1 MENAHTKT
9 VEEVLG
15 HFGVNESTGL
25 SLEQVKKLK
34 ERWGSNGKTLLELVI
49 EQFEDL
55 LVRILLLAA
64 CISFV
69 LAWFEEGEETITAFV
84 EPFVIL
90 LILVANAIVGV
101 WQERNAENA
110 IEALK
115 EYEPEMGKVYRQ
127 DRKSV
132 QRIKAKDIVPGDIVE
147 IAGIA
152 CLTPI
157 VACGV
162 KKILP
167 FAFFLF
173 LNLLVGDK
181 VPADIRLTSIK
192 STTLRVDQS
201 ILTGESVSVIK
212 HTDPVPDPRAVN
224 QDKKNM
230 LFSGTNIA
238 AGKAMGVV
246 VATGVNTEIGKIRDE
261 MVATEQERTPLQQK
275 LDEFGE
281 QLSKVISLICIA
293 VWIINIGHFN
303 DPVHGGSWI
312 RGAIYYFKIA
322 VALAVAAIP
331 EGLPAVITTCLALGT
346 RRMAKKNA
354 IVRSLPSVETLG
366 CTSVIC
372 SDKTGTLTTNQM
384 SVCRMFILDKV
395 EGDTCSLNE
404 FTITG
409 STYAPIGEVWVSAVN
424 MPVIPSVVG
433 SGRRNRN
440 SILEH
445 IVKCHQ
451 YDGLVELATI
461 CALCNDSALDYN
473 EAKGVYEKVGEATET
488 ALTCLVE
495 KMNVFDTELKGLSKI
510 ERANACN
517 SVIKQLMKKEFTL
530 EFSRDRKSMSVYC
543 TPNKP
548 SRTSMS
554 KMFVKASTVQT
565 EAFSPGVIDRCT
577 HIRVGSTKVPMT
589 PGVKQKIMSVIREW
603 GSGSDTL
610 RCLALATHDNPLRRE
625 EMHLEDSANF
635 IKYETN
641 LTFVGC
647 VGMLDPPRIEVAS
660 SVKLCRQAGIRV
672 IMITGDNKGTAVA
685 ICRRIGIFGQDE
697 DVTSKAFTGREF
709 DELSPSAQRDACLNA
724 RCFARV
730 EPSHKSKIVEFLQ
743 SFDEITAMT
752 GDGVNDAPAL
762 KKSEIGIAMGSGT
775 AVAKTASEMVL
786 ADDNFSTIVAA
797 VEEGRAIYNNMKQF
811 IRYLISSNV
820 GEVVC
825 IFLTAALGFPEALIP
840 VQLLWVNLVTDG
852 LPATA
857 LGFNPPDLDIMN
869 KPPRNPKEPLISG
882 WLFFRYLA
890 IGCYVG
896 AATVGAAAW
905 WFIAADGGPRVS
917 FYQLSHF
924 LQCKEDNP
932 DFDGV
937 DCAIFESPYPMTM
950 ALSVLVTIE
959 MCNALN
965 SLSEN
970 QSLLRMPPWENI
982 WLVGSIC
989 LSMSLHFL
997 ILYVE
1002 PLPLIFQITPLNL
1015 TQWLMV
1021 LKISLPVILM
1031 DETLKFVARNYLE
1044 PGKECVQPA
1053 TKSSCSLSACT
1064 DGISWPF
1071 VLLIMPLVV
1080 WVYSTDT
1087 NFSDMFWS

>member
-1 MENAHTKT
+1 
-9 VEEVLG
+9 G
-15 HFGVNESTGL
+15 HNGKC
-25 SLEQVKKLK
+25 SLEEKSL
-34 ERWGSNGKTLLELVI
+34 WELVL

-69 LAWFEEGEETITAFV
+69 LAWFEEGEETVTAFV

-90 LILVANAIVGV
+90 LILIANAIVGV

-115 EYEPEMGKVYRQ
+115 EYEPEMGKVYRA

-132 QRIKAKDIVPGDIVE
+132 QRIKARDIVPGDIVE
-147 IAGIA
+147 
-152 CLTPI
+152 
-157 VACGV
+157 VA
-162 KKILP
+162 
-167 FAFFLF
+167 
-173 LNLLVGDK
+173 VGDK
-181 VPADIRLTSIK
+181 VPADIRILTIK

-212 HTDPVPDPRAVN
+212 HTEPVPDPRAVN

-238 AGKAMGVV
+238 AGKAIGI
-246 VATGVNTEIGKIRDE
+246 VATTGVGTEIGKIRDQ
-261 MVATEQERTPLQQK
+261 MAATEQDKTPLQQK

-281 QLSKVISLICIA
+281 QLSKVISLICVA
-293 VWIINIGHFN
+293 VWLINIGHFN

-384 SVCRMFILDKV
+384 SVCKV
-395 EGDTCSLNE
+395 RAGWIDGDLCLLNE
-404 FTITG
+404 FSVTG
-409 STYAPIGEVWVSAVN
+409 STYAPEGEVSPLK
-424 MPVIPSVVG
+424 PVR
-433 SGRRNRN
+433 SG
-440 SILEH
+440 
-445 IVKCHQ
+445 Q

-461 CALCNDSALDYN
+461 CALCNDSSLDFN
-473 EAKGVYEKVGEATET
+473 ETKGIYEKVGEATET
-488 ALTCLVE
+488 ALTTLVE
-495 KMNVFDTELKGLSKI
+495 KMNVFNTEVRNLSKV

-517 SVIKQLMKKEFTL
+517 SVIRQLMKKEFTL

-543 TPNKP
+543 SPAK
-548 SRTSMS
+548 SRAAVGN
-554 KMFVKASTVQT
+554 KMFVKGAP
-565 EAFSPGVIDRCT
+565 EGVIDRCNYV
-577 HIRVGSTKVPMT
+577 RVGTTRVPMT
-589 PGVKQKIMSVIREW
+589 GPVKEKILSVIKEW
-603 GSGSDTL
+603 GTGRDTL
-610 RCLALATHDNPLRRE
+610 RCLALATRDTPPKRE
-625 EMHLEDSANF
+625 EMVLDDSTKF
-635 IKYETN
+635 MEYETD
-641 LTFVGC
+641 LTFVGV
-647 VGMLDPPRIEVAS
+647 VGMLDPPRKEVMGS
-660 SVKLCRQAGIRV
+660 IQLCRDAGIRV
-672 IMITGDNKGTAVA
+672 IMITGDNKGTAIA
-685 ICRRIGIFGQDE
+685 ICRRIGIFGR
-697 DVTSKAFTGREF
+697 TRMWLTGLHWPGCLLRSPTF
-709 DELSPSAQRDACLNA
+709 FLS
-724 RCFARV
+724 
-730 EPSHKSKIVEFLQ
+730 LQ
-743 SFDEITAMT
+743 T

-762 KKSEIGIAMGSGT
+762 KKAEIGIAMGSGT

-825 IFLTAALGFPEALIP
+825 IFLTAALGLPEALIP

-857 LGFNPPDLDIMN
+857 LGFNPPDLDIMDR
-869 KPPRNPKEPLISG
+869 PPRTPKEPLISG
-882 WLFFRYLA
+882 WLFFRYMA
-890 IGCYVG
+890 IGGYVG

-905 WFIAADGGPRVS
+905 WFLYAEDGPHVTYS
-917 FYQLSHF
+917 QLTHF
-924 LQCKEDNP
+924 MKCSEHNT
-932 DFDGV
+932 DFEGV
-937 DCAIFESPYPMTM
+937 DCEVFEAPQPMTM

-970 QSLLRMPPWENI
+970 QSLVRMPPWVNI
-982 WLVGSIC
+982 WLVGSIG

-997 ILYVE
+997 ILYVD
-1002 PLPLIFQITPLNL
+1002 PLPMIFKLQALDL
-1015 TQWLMV
+1015 YHWLMV
-1021 LKISLPVILM
+1021 LKISLPVIGL
-1031 DETLKFVARNYLE
+1031 DEILKFVARNYLE
-1044 PGKECVQPA
+1044 GKSLILPFPLPDPEDERRKQPGLLP
-1053 TKSSCSLSACT
+1053 SLPT
-1064 DGISWPF
+1064 P
-1071 VLLIMPLVV
+1071 
-1080 WVYSTDT
+1080 
-1087 NFSDMFWS
+1087 

>member
-1 MENAHTKT
+1 MDNAHTKS
-9 VEEVLG
+9 VEEVYSD
-15 HFGVNESTGL
+15 FSVNESTGL
-25 SLEQVKKLK
+25 GLDQVKRQK
-34 ERWGSNGKTLLELVI
+34 EKWGSNELPAEEGKSLWELVV

-64 CISFV
+64 CISF
-69 LAWFEEGEETITAFV
+69 
-84 EPFVIL
+84 
-90 LILVANAIVGV
+90 
-101 WQERNAENA
+101 ERNAEDA

-127 DRKSV
+127 DRKTV
-132 QRIKAKDIVPGDIVE
+132 QRIKAKEIVPGDIVE
-147 IAGIA
+147 
-152 CLTPI
+152 
-157 VACGV
+157 VA
-162 KKILP
+162 
-167 FAFFLF
+167 
-173 LNLLVGDK
+173 VGDK

-230 LFSGTNIA
+230 LFSGTNISS
-238 AGKAMGVV
+238 GKAIGVV

-261 MVATEQERTPLQQK
+261 MAATEQEKTPLQQK

-293 VWIINIGHFN
+293 VWMINIGHFN

-312 RGAIYYFKIA
+312 RGAVYYFKIA

-384 SVCRMFILDKV
+384 SVCRMFIIDQAD
-395 EGDTCSLNE
+395 GNSCSLNE

-409 STYAPIGEVWVSAVN
+409 STYAPEGEVYQDGRLVKSSA
-424 MPVIPSVVG
+424 
-433 SGRRNRN
+433 
-440 SILEH
+440 
-445 IVKCHQ
+445 
-451 YDGLVELATI
+451 YDGLVEIATI
-461 CALCNDSALDYN
+461 CALCNDSSLDFN

-495 KMNVFDTELKGLSKI
+495 KMNAFDTDVKGLTKI
-510 ERANACN
+510 DRANACN
-517 SVIKQLMKKEFTL
+517 SVIMQLMKKEFTL

-543 TPNKP
+543 TPNKAR
-548 SRTSMS
+548 SSLG
-554 KMFVKASTVQT
+554 KMFVKGAP
-565 EAFSPGVIDRCT
+565 EGVIDRCT
-577 HIRVGSTKVPMT
+577 HVRVGTCKVAMT
-589 PGVKQKIMSVIREW
+589 PGIKERIMSTIR
-603 GSGSDTL
+603 GYGTGRDTL
-610 RCLALATHDNPLRRE
+610 RCLALATRDTPPRK
-625 EMHLEDSANF
+625 EDMVLVDCARF
-635 IKYETN
+635 VDYESD

-647 VGMLDPPRIEVAS
+647 VGMLDPPRTEVAAS
-660 SVKLCRQAGIRV
+660 IKLCRLAGIRV

-685 ICRRIGIFGQDE
+685 ICRRIGILGEE
-697 DVTSKAFTGREF
+697 DDVDKMAFTGREF
-709 DELSPSAQRDACLNA
+709 DDLTLQAQRDAVINA

-743 SFDEITAMT
+743 AMDEITAMT

-762 KKSEIGIAMGSGT
+762 KKAEIGIAMGSGT
-775 AVAKTASEMVL
+775 AVAKSASEMVL
-786 ADDNFSTIVAA
+786 ADDNFSSIVAA

-869 KPPRNPKEPLISG
+869 KPPRSAKEPLISG

-896 AATVGAAAW
+896 AATVGAATW
-905 WFIAADGGPRVS
+905 WFVAAEDGPMIS
-917 FYQLSHF
+917 LYQLSHF
-924 LQCKEDNP
+924 LQCSPDNP
-932 DFDGV
+932 DFSDLECHV
-937 DCAIFESPYPMTM
+937 FESPYPMTM

-982 WLVGSIC
+982 WLLGAIC

-1002 PLPLIFQITPLNL
+1002 PLPVIFQITPLDL
-1015 TQWLMV
+1015 TQWLVV
-1021 LKISLPVILM
+1021 LKISLPVILL
-1031 DETLKFVARNYLE
+1031 DELLKFVARNYLE
-1044 PGKECVQPA
+1044 PGNQPES
-1053 TKSSCSLSACT
+1053 KSASKGWSLSACT
-1064 DGISWPF
+1064 EGISWPF
-1071 VLLIMPLVV
+1071 VGITLPLVL
-1080 WVYSTDT
+1080 WLYSIDT
-1087 NFSDMFWS
+1087 NVSALFWS

>member
-34 ERWGSNGKTLLELVI
+34 ERWGSNELPAEEGKTLLELVI

-147 IAGIA
+147 IA
-152 CLTPI
+152 
-157 VACGV
+157 
-162 KKILP
+162 
-167 FAFFLF
+167 
-173 LNLLVGDK
+173 VGDK

-384 SVCRMFILDKV
+384 SVCRMFILDKI

-409 STYAPIGEVWVSAVN
+409 STYAPIGEVHKDDK
-424 MPVIPSVVG
+424 PV
-433 SGRRNRN
+433 
-440 SILEH
+440 E
-445 IVKCHQ
+445 CHL

-473 EAKGVYEKVGEATET
+473 EGAPE
-488 ALTCLVE
+488 
-495 KMNVFDTELKGLSKI
+495 
-510 ERANACN
+510 
-517 SVIKQLMKKEFTL
+517 
-530 EFSRDRKSMSVYC
+530 
-543 TPNKP
+543 
-548 SRTSMS
+548 
-554 KMFVKASTVQT
+554 
-565 EAFSPGVIDRCT
+565 GVIDRCT
-577 HIRVGSTKVPMT
+577 HVRVGSTKIPMT
-589 PGVKQKIMSVIREW
+589 PGVRQKVMSVIREW

-610 RCLALATHDNPLRRE
+610 RCLGLATHDNPLRRE
-625 EMHLEDSANF
+625 EMNLEDSANF

-647 VGMLDPPRIEVAS
+647 VGMLDPPRTEVAS

-697 DVTSKAFTGREF
+697 DVAAKAFTGREF

-917 FYQLSHF
+917 YYQLSHF

-932 DFDGV
+932 DFEGV
-937 DCAIFESPYPMTM
+937 DCTVFESPYPMTM

-1053 TKSSCSLSACT
+1053 TKSCSFSACT

-1071 VLLIMPLVV
+1071 VLLIMPLVI

>member
-1 MENAHTKT
+1 TA
-9 VEEVLG
+9 LY
-15 HFGVNESTGL
+15 GL
-25 SLEQVKKLK
+25 HRKSL
-34 ERWGSNGKTLLELVI
+34 WELVV

-64 CISFV
+64 CVSFV
-69 LAWFEEGEETITAFV
+69 LALFEEGEETTTAFV
-84 EPFVIL
+84 EPIVIL
-90 LILVANAIVGV
+90 LILVANAVIGV

-115 EYEPEMGKVYRQ
+115 EYEPEMGKVYRMN
-127 DRKSV
+127 RTAV
-132 QRIKAKDIVPGDIVE
+132 QRIKARDIVPGDIVE
-147 IAGIA
+147 
-152 CLTPI
+152 
-157 VACGV
+157 VS
-162 KKILP
+162 
-167 FAFFLF
+167 
-173 LNLLVGDK
+173 VGDK
-181 VPADIRLTSIK
+181 VPADIRITSIK

-238 AGKAMGVV
+238 AGRAIGVV
-246 VATGVNTEIGKIRDE
+246 ISTGISTEIGKIRNQ
-261 MVATEQERTPLQQK
+261 MASTEQEKTPLQQK
-275 LDEFGE
+275 LDEFGQ
-281 QLSKVISLICIA
+281 QLSKVITLICIA
-293 VWIINIGHFN
+293 VWVINIGHFA

-384 SVCRMFILDKV
+384 SVCRMLVLNKAD
-395 EGDTCSLNE
+395 DTSCSLHE

-409 STYAPIGEVWVSAVN
+409 STYAPEGQVLKADK
-424 MPVIPSVVG
+424 PVQCG
-433 SGRRNRN
+433 D
-440 SILEH
+440 
-445 IVKCHQ
+445 

-461 CALCNDSALDYN
+461 CSLCNDSSLDYN

-488 ALTCLVE
+488 ALTTLVE
-495 KMNVFDTELKGLSKI
+495 KMNVFKTDLSRLSKVD
-510 ERANACN
+510 RASACN
-517 SVIKQLMKKEFTL
+517 LVRRKRLMQKKFTL

-543 TPNKP
+543 TPSGSN
-548 SRTSMS
+548 SQS
-554 KMFVKASTVQT
+554 KMFIKGAP
-565 EAFSPGVIDRCT
+565 EGVIDRCQFV
-577 HIRVGSTKVPMT
+577 RVGKDRVPLTMAVKEELMST
-589 PGVKQKIMSVIREW
+589 IRDW
-603 GSGSDTL
+603 GAGRDTL
-610 RCLALATHDNPLRRE
+610 RCLALATRDSPPPE
-625 EMHLEDSANF
+625 DKMDLENAAKFSE
-635 IKYETN
+635 YESN

-647 VGMLDPPRIEVAS
+647 VGMLDPPRKEVIGS
-660 SVKLCRQAGIRV
+660 IKLCSKAGIRV

-685 ICRRIGIFGQDE
+685 ICRRIGIFSEDE
-697 DVTSKAFTGREF
+697 DVEGRAYTGREF
-709 DELSPSAQRDACLNA
+709 DDLTPEAQREAVKRA

-730 EPSHKSKIVEFLQ
+730 EPAHKSKIVAYLQ

-762 KKSEIGIAMGSGT
+762 KKAEIGIAMGSGT
-775 AVAKTASEMVL
+775 AVAKSASEMVL
-786 ADDNFSTIVAA
+786 SDDNFSTIVAA

-825 IFLTAALGFPEALIP
+825 IFLTAILGLPEALIP

-857 LGFNPPDLDIMN
+857 LGFNPPDLDIMD
-869 KPPRNPKEPLISG
+869 KPPRNPKESLISG

-890 IGCYVG
+890 VGGYVG
-896 AATVGAAAW
+896 LGTVSAATW
-905 WFIAADGGPRVS
+905 WYLFDEDGPQVS
-917 FYQLSHF
+917 FYQLRHF
-924 LQCKEDNP
+924 MQCTEENP
-932 DFDGV
+932 MFQGI
-937 DCAIFESPYPMTM
+937 DCEVFESRYPTTM

-959 MCNALN
+959 MFNALN

-970 QSLLRMPPWENI
+970 QSLLRMPPWVNI
-982 WLVGSIC
+982 WLLGAII
-989 LSMSLHFL
+989 LSLSLHFL

-1002 PLPLIFQITPLNL
+1002 PLPLIFQVTPLHYS
-1015 TQWLMV
+1015 QWIVV
-1021 LKISLPVILM
+1021 LKISFPVILL
-1031 DETLKFVARNYLE
+1031 DEALKCISRHHLE
-1044 PGKECVQPA
+1044 GTTCLREHV
-1053 TKSSCSLSACT
+1053 SLFMS
-1064 DGISWPF
+1064 G
-1071 VLLIMPLVV
+1071 
-1080 WVYSTDT
+1080 
-1087 NFSDMFWS
+1087 

>member
-1 MENAHTKT
+1 MENAHTKSAS
-9 VEEVLG
+9 EVLTN
-15 HFGVNESTGL
+15 FGVNENTGL
-25 SLEQVKKLK
+25 TLEQVKINF
-34 ERWGSNGKTLLELVI
+34 ERYGPNELPAEEGKSLWELVV

-64 CISFV
+64 CVSFV
-69 LAWFEEGEETITAFV
+69 LALFEEGEETTTAFV
-84 EPFVIL
+84 EPIVIL
-90 LILVANAIVGV
+90 LILVANAVIGV

-115 EYEPEMGKVYRQ
+115 EYEPEMGKVYRMN
-127 DRKSV
+127 RTAV
-132 QRIKAKDIVPGDIVE
+132 QRIKARDIVPGDIVE
-147 IAGIA
+147 
-152 CLTPI
+152 
-157 VACGV
+157 VS
-162 KKILP
+162 
-167 FAFFLF
+167 
-173 LNLLVGDK
+173 VGDK
-181 VPADIRLTSIK
+181 VPADIRITSIK

-238 AGKAMGVV
+238 AGRAIGVV
-246 VATGVNTEIGKIRDE
+246 ISTGISTEIGKIRNQ
-261 MVATEQERTPLQQK
+261 MASTEQEKTPLQQK
-275 LDEFGE
+275 LDEFGQ
-281 QLSKVISLICIA
+281 QLSKVITLICIA
-293 VWIINIGHFN
+293 VWVINIGHFA

-384 SVCRMFILDKV
+384 SVCRMLVLNKAD
-395 EGDTCSLNE
+395 DTSCSLHE

-409 STYAPIGEVWVSAVN
+409 STYAPEGQVLKADK
-424 MPVIPSVVG
+424 PVQCG
-433 SGRRNRN
+433 D
-440 SILEH
+440 
-445 IVKCHQ
+445 

-461 CALCNDSALDYN
+461 CSLCNDSSLDYN

-488 ALTCLVE
+488 ALTTLVE
-495 KMNVFDTELKGLSKI
+495 KMNVFKTDLSRLSKVD
-510 ERANACN
+510 RASACN
-517 SVIKQLMKKEFTL
+517 LIFRRLMQKKFTL

-543 TPNKP
+543 TPSGSN
-548 SRTSMS
+548 SQS
-554 KMFVKASTVQT
+554 KMFIKGAP
-565 EAFSPGVIDRCT
+565 EGVIDRCQFV
-577 HIRVGSTKVPMT
+577 RVGKDRVPLTMAVKEELMST
-589 PGVKQKIMSVIREW
+589 IRDW
-603 GSGSDTL
+603 GAGRDTL
-610 RCLALATHDNPLRRE
+610 RCLALATRDSPPPE
-625 EMHLEDSANF
+625 DKMDLENSAKF
-635 IKYETN
+635 SEYESN

-647 VGMLDPPRIEVAS
+647 VGMLDPPRKEVIGS
-660 SVKLCRQAGIRV
+660 IKLCSKAGIRV

-685 ICRRIGIFGQDE
+685 ICRRIGIFSEDE
-697 DVTSKAFTGREF
+697 DVEGRAYTGREF
-709 DELSPSAQRDACLNA
+709 DDLTPEAQREAVKRA

-730 EPSHKSKIVEFLQ
+730 EPAHKSKIVAYLQ

-762 KKSEIGIAMGSGT
+762 KKAEIGIAMGSGT
-775 AVAKTASEMVL
+775 AVAKSASEMVL
-786 ADDNFSTIVAA
+786 SDDNFSTIVAA

-825 IFLTAALGFPEALIP
+825 IFLTAILGLPEALIP

-857 LGFNPPDLDIMN
+857 LGFNPPDLDIMD
-869 KPPRNPKEPLISG
+869 KPPRNPKESLISG

-890 IGCYVG
+890 VGGYVG
-896 AATVGAAAW
+896 LGTVSAATW
-905 WFIAADGGPRVS
+905 WYLFDEDGPQVS
-917 FYQLSHF
+917 FYQLRHF
-924 LQCKEDNP
+924 MQCTEENP
-932 DFDGV
+932 MFQGI
-937 DCAIFESPYPMTM
+937 DCEVFESRYPTTM

-959 MCNALN
+959 MFNALN

-970 QSLLRMPPWENI
+970 QSLLRMPPWVNI
-982 WLVGSIC
+982 WLLGAII
-989 LSMSLHFL
+989 LSLSLHFL

-1002 PLPLIFQITPLNL
+1002 PLPLIFQVTPLHYS
-1015 TQWLMV
+1015 QWIVV
-1021 LKISLPVILM
+1021 LKISFPVILL
-1031 DETLKFVARNYLE
+1031 DEALKCISRHHLE
-1044 PGKECVQPA
+1044 V
-1053 TKSSCSLSACT
+1053 
-1064 DGISWPF
+1064 
-1071 VLLIMPLVV
+1071 
-1080 WVYSTDT
+1080 
-1087 NFSDMFWS
+1087 

>member
-1 MENAHTKT
+1 MENAHAKSG
-9 VEEVLG
+9 EECLAY
-15 HFGVNESTGL
+15 FGVSEHTGL
-25 SLEQVKKLK
+25 SPEQVKRNMEKYGPNELPA
-34 ERWGSNGKTLLELVI
+34 EEGKTIWELVV

-69 LAWFEEGEETITAFV
+69 LAWFEEGEETVTAFV

-90 LILVANAIVGV
+90 LILIANAIVGV

-115 EYEPEMGKVYRQ
+115 EYEPEMGKVYRS
-127 DRKSV
+127 DRKAV
-132 QRIKAKDIVPGDIVE
+132 QRIKAKDLVPGDIAE
-147 IAGIA
+147 
-152 CLTPI
+152 
-157 VACGV
+157 VA
-162 KKILP
+162 
-167 FAFFLF
+167 
-173 LNLLVGDK
+173 VGDK
-181 VPADIRLTSIK
+181 VPADIRLISIK

-212 HTDPVPDPRAVN
+212 HTDPIPDPRAVN

-230 LFSGTNIA
+230 LFSGTNIGS
-238 AGKAMGVV
+238 GKAVGIVI
-246 VATGVNTEIGKIRDE
+246 ATGVSTEIGKIRDE
-261 MVATEQERTPLQQK
+261 MAATEQEKTPLQQK

-281 QLSKVISLICIA
+281 QLSKVISLICVA
-293 VWIINIGHFN
+293 VWLINIGHFN
-303 DPVHGGSWI
+303 DPIHGGSWI

-384 SVCRMFILDKV
+384 SVCKMFVVDKI
-395 EGDTCSLNE
+395 EGDFCSLNE
-404 FTITG
+404 FNITG
-409 STYAPIGEVWVSAVN
+409 STYAPEGEVFKNDKLVRT
-424 MPVIPSVVG
+424 G
-433 SGRRNRN
+433 
-440 SILEH
+440 
-445 IVKCHQ
+445 Q

-461 CALCNDSALDYN
+461 CALCNDSSLDFN
-473 EAKGVYEKVGEATET
+473 ESKGVYEKVGEATET

-495 KMNVFDTELKGLSKI
+495 KMNVFNTDVRNLSKVD
-510 ERANACN
+510 RANACN

-543 TPNKP
+543 SPAKA
-548 SRTSMS
+548 SRAAVGN
-554 KMFVKASTVQT
+554 KMFIKGAP
-565 EAFSPGVIDRCT
+565 EGVIDRCNYV
-577 HIRVGSTKVPMT
+577 RVGTTRVPLT
-589 PGVKQKIMSVIREW
+589 GIVKDHILGVIKEW
-603 GSGSDTL
+603 GTGRDTL
-610 RCLALATHDNPLRRE
+610 RCLALATRDTPPKRE
-625 EMHLEDSANF
+625 DMNLEDSTKF
-635 IKYETN
+635 VDYEID

-647 VGMLDPPRIEVAS
+647 VGMLDPPRKEVSGSIE
-660 SVKLCRQAGIRV
+660 LCREAGIRV
-672 IMITGDNKGTAVA
+672 IMITGDNKGTAIA
-685 ICRRIGIFGQDE
+685 ICRRIGIFGE
-697 DVTSKAFTGREF
+697 NEEVTGRAYTGREF
-709 DELSPSAQRDACLNA
+709 DDLPAAEQREACKRA
-724 RCFARV
+724 CCFARV
-730 EPSHKSKIVEFLQ
+730 EPTHKSKIVEFLQ

-762 KKSEIGIAMGSGT
+762 KKAEIGIAMGSGT

-825 IFLTAALGFPEALIP
+825 IFLTAALGLPEALIP

-869 KPPRNPKEPLISG
+869 RPPRSPKEPLISG
-882 WLFFRYLA
+882 WLFFRYMA
-890 IGCYVG
+890 IGMYVG

-905 WFIAADGGPRVS
+905 WFIYAEDGPGVT
-917 FYQLSHF
+917 YHQLSHF
-924 LQCKEDNP
+924 MQCTEDHP
-932 DFDGV
+932 SFDGL
-937 DCAIFESPYPMTM
+937 DCEIFESSVPMTM

-970 QSLLRMPPWENI
+970 QSLVRMPPWVNI
-982 WLVGSIC
+982 WLLGSIC
-989 LSMSLHFL
+989 LSMSLHFV
-997 ILYVE
+997 ILYVD
-1002 PLPLIFQITPLNL
+1002 PLPMIFKL
-1015 TQWLMV
+1015 THLDLHHWLVV
-1021 LKISLPVILM
+1021 LKISLPVIFL
-1031 DETLKFVARNYLE
+1031 DECLKFVARNYLE
-1044 PGKECVQPA
+1044 P
-1053 TKSSCSLSACT
+1053 
-1064 DGISWPF
+1064 
-1071 VLLIMPLVV
+1071 
-1080 WVYSTDT
+1080 
-1087 NFSDMFWS
+1087 

>member
-1 MENAHTKT
+1 MENAHTKSAS
-9 VEEVLG
+9 EVLTN
-15 HFGVNESTGL
+15 FGVNENTGL
-25 SLEQVKKLK
+25 TLEQVKINF
-34 ERWGSNGKTLLELVI
+34 ERYGPNELPAEEGKSLWELVV

-64 CISFV
+64 CVSFV
-69 LAWFEEGEETITAFV
+69 LALFEEGEETTTAFV
-84 EPFVIL
+84 EPIVIL
-90 LILVANAIVGV
+90 LILVANAVIGV

-115 EYEPEMGKVYRQ
+115 EYEPEMGKVYRMN
-127 DRKSV
+127 RTAV
-132 QRIKAKDIVPGDIVE
+132 QRIKARDIVPGDIVE
-147 IAGIA
+147 
-152 CLTPI
+152 
-157 VACGV
+157 VS
-162 KKILP
+162 
-167 FAFFLF
+167 
-173 LNLLVGDK
+173 VGDK
-181 VPADIRLTSIK
+181 VPADIRITSIK

-238 AGKAMGVV
+238 AGRAIGVV
-246 VATGVNTEIGKIRDE
+246 ISTGISTEIGKIRNQ
-261 MVATEQERTPLQQK
+261 MASTEQEKTPLQQK
-275 LDEFGE
+275 LDEFGQ
-281 QLSKVISLICIA
+281 QLSKVITLICIA
-293 VWIINIGHFN
+293 VWVINIGHFA

-384 SVCRMFILDKV
+384 SVCRMLVLNKAD
-395 EGDTCSLNE
+395 DTSCSLHE

-409 STYAPIGEVWVSAVN
+409 STYAPEGQVLKADK
-424 MPVIPSVVG
+424 PVQCG
-433 SGRRNRN
+433 D
-440 SILEH
+440 
-445 IVKCHQ
+445 

-461 CALCNDSALDYN
+461 CSLCNDSSLDYN

-488 ALTCLVE
+488 ALTTLVE
-495 KMNVFDTELKGLSKI
+495 KMNVFKTDLSRLSKVD
-510 ERANACN
+510 RASACN
-517 SVIKQLMKKEFTL
+517 LVRRKRLMQKKFTL

-543 TPNKP
+543 TPSGSN
-548 SRTSMS
+548 SQS
-554 KMFVKASTVQT
+554 KMFIKGAP
-565 EAFSPGVIDRCT
+565 EGVIDRCQFV
-577 HIRVGSTKVPMT
+577 RVGKDRVPLTMAVKEELMST
-589 PGVKQKIMSVIREW
+589 IRDW
-603 GSGSDTL
+603 GAGRDTL
-610 RCLALATHDNPLRRE
+610 RCLALATRDSPPPE
-625 EMHLEDSANF
+625 DKMDLENSAKF
-635 IKYETN
+635 SEYESN

-647 VGMLDPPRIEVAS
+647 VGMLDPPRKEVIGS
-660 SVKLCRQAGIRV
+660 IKLCSKAGIRV

-685 ICRRIGIFGQDE
+685 ICRRIGIFNEDE
-697 DVTSKAFTGREF
+697 DVEGRAYTGREF
-709 DELSPSAQRDACLNA
+709 DDLTPDVQREAVKRA

-730 EPSHKSKIVEFLQ
+730 EPAHKSKIVAYLQ

-762 KKSEIGIAMGSGT
+762 KKAEIGIAMGSGT
-775 AVAKTASEMVL
+775 AVAKSASEMVL
-786 ADDNFSTIVAA
+786 SDDNFSTIVAA

-825 IFLTAALGFPEALIP
+825 IFLTAILGLPEALIP

-857 LGFNPPDLDIMN
+857 LGFNPPDLDIMD
-869 KPPRNPKEPLISG
+869 KPPRNPKESLISG

-890 IGCYVG
+890 VGGYVG
-896 AATVGAAAW
+896 LGTVSAATW
-905 WFIAADGGPRVS
+905 WYLFDEDGPQVS
-917 FYQLSHF
+917 FYQLRHF
-924 LQCKEDNP
+924 MQCTEENP
-932 DFDGV
+932 MFQGI
-937 DCAIFESPYPMTM
+937 DCEVFESRYPTTM

-959 MCNALN
+959 MFNALN

-970 QSLLRMPPWENI
+970 QSLLRMPPWVNI
-982 WLVGSIC
+982 WLLGAII
-989 LSMSLHFL
+989 LSLSLHFL

-1002 PLPLIFQITPLNL
+1002 PLPLIFQVTPLHYS
-1015 TQWLMV
+1015 QWIVV
-1021 LKISLPVILM
+1021 LKISFPVILL
-1031 DETLKFVARNYLE
+1031 DEALKCISRHHLE
-1044 PGKECVQPA
+1044 GTACLREHV
-1053 TKSSCSLSACT
+1053 SLFIT
-1064 DGISWPF
+1064 
-1071 VLLIMPLVV
+1071 
-1080 WVYSTDT
+1080 
-1087 NFSDMFWS
+1087 

>member
-1 MENAHTKT
+1 MENSHTKS
-9 VEEVLG
+9 VEEVYSY
-15 HFGVNESTGL
+15 FCVNESTGL
-25 SLEQVKKLK
+25 SLEEVKRQREK
-34 ERWGSNGKTLLELVI
+34 WGLNELPAEDGKSLWELVL

-90 LILVANAIVGV
+90 LILIANAIVGV
-101 WQERNAENA
+101 WQERNAEDA

-127 DRKSV
+127 DRKTV
-132 QRIKAKDIVPGDIVE
+132 QRIKARDIVP
-147 IAGIA
+147 
-152 CLTPI
+152 
-157 VACGV
+157 
-162 KKILP
+162 
-167 FAFFLF
+167 
-173 LNLLVGDK
+173 
-181 VPADIRLTSIK
+181 
-192 STTLRVDQS
+192 
-201 ILTGESVSVIK
+201 GESVSVIK

-238 AGKAMGVV
+238 AGKAVGVV
-246 VATGVNTEIGKIRDE
+246 VASGINTEIGKIRDE
-261 MVATEQERTPLQQK
+261 MAATEQEKTPLQQK

-312 RGAIYYFKIA
+312 RGAVYYFKIA

-384 SVCRMFILDKV
+384 SVCRMFIVNKA
-395 EGDTCSLNE
+395 EGDSCALSE

-409 STYAPIGEVWVSAVN
+409 STYAPEGEVYQDGK
-424 MPVIPSVVG
+424 PVKS
-433 SGRRNRN
+433 S
-440 SILEH
+440 
-445 IVKCHQ
+445 Q

-461 CALCNDSALDYN
+461 CALCNDSSLDFN

-495 KMNVFDTELKGLSKI
+495 KMNVFDTEVHNLSKVD
-510 ERANACN
+510 RANACN
-517 SVIKQLMKKEFTL
+517 CVIKQLMKKDVTL

-543 TPNKP
+543 TANK
-548 SRTSMS
+548 SRSS
-554 KMFVKASTVQT
+554 VGKMFVKGAP
-565 EAFSPGVIDRCT
+565 EGVIDRCT
-577 HIRVGSTKVPMT
+577 HVRIGNSKVPLT
-589 PGVKQKIMSVIREW
+589 KRTKDKILSVIREY
-603 GSGSDTL
+603 GTGRDTL
-610 RCLALATHDNPLRRE
+610 RCLALATRDTPPK
-625 EMHLEDSANF
+625 MEDMILTDATKFVS
-635 IKYETN
+635 YETD

-647 VGMLDPPRIEVAS
+647 VGMLDPPRQEVAAS
-660 SVKLCRQAGIRV
+660 IKLCRQAGIRV

-685 ICRRIGIFGQDE
+685 ICRRIGILSE
-697 DVTSKAFTGREF
+697 DDDVDKMAFTGREF
-709 DELSPSAQRDACLNA
+709 DELSLGAQREAVTHG

-730 EPSHKSKIVEFLQ
+730 EPSHKSKIIEFLQ
-743 SFDEITAMT
+743 GFDEITAMT

-762 KKSEIGIAMGSGT
+762 KKAEIGIAMGSGT
-775 AVAKTASEMVL
+775 AVAKSASEMVL
-786 ADDNFSTIVAA
+786 ADDNFSSIVAA

-857 LGFNPPDLDIMN
+857 LGFNPPDLDIME
-869 KPPRNPKEPLISG
+869 KPPRNAKEPLISG

-905 WFIAADGGPRVS
+905 WFTVSEDGPQVS
-917 FYQLSHF
+917 LYQLSHF
-924 LQCKEDNP
+924 LQCAPDNP
-932 DFDGV
+932 DFDGL
-937 DCAIFESPYPMTM
+937 DCHVFESPYPMTM

-982 WLVGSIC
+982 WLLGAIC

-1002 PLPLIFQITPLNL
+1002 PLPVIFQITPLDL
-1015 TQWLMV
+1015 TQWMMV
-1021 LKISLPVILM
+1021 LKMSLPVILL
-1031 DETLKFVARNYLE
+1031 DELLKFIARNYLDFGNQLE
-1044 PGKECVQPA
+1044 KPA
-1053 TKSSCSLSACT
+1053 GRGRSLSACAE
-1064 DGISWPF
+1064 GISWPF
-1071 VLLIMPLVV
+1071 VALSLPLVL
-1080 WVYSTDT
+1080 WIYSTDT
-1087 NFSDMFWS
+1087 NVSAMLWP

>member
-1 MENAHTKT
+1 MENAHTKSAS
-9 VEEVLG
+9 EVLAN
-15 HFGVNESTGL
+15 FGVNENTGL
-25 SLEQVKKLK
+25 TLEQVKINS
-34 ERWGSNGKTLLELVI
+34 ERYGPNELPAEEGKSLWDLVV

-64 CISFV
+64 CVSFV
-69 LAWFEEGEETITAFV
+69 LALFEEGEESTTAFV
-84 EPFVIL
+84 EPIVIL
-90 LILVANAIVGV
+90 LILVANAVIGV

-115 EYEPEMGKVYRQ
+115 EYEPEMGKVYRMN
-127 DRKSV
+127 RTAV
-132 QRIKAKDIVPGDIVE
+132 QMIKARDIVPGDIVE
-147 IAGIA
+147 
-152 CLTPI
+152 
-157 VACGV
+157 VS
-162 KKILP
+162 
-167 FAFFLF
+167 
-173 LNLLVGDK
+173 VGDK
-181 VPADIRLTSIK
+181 VPADIRITSIK

-238 AGKAMGVV
+238 AGRAIGVIIS
-246 VATGVNTEIGKIRDE
+246 TGVSTEIGKIRNQ
-261 MVATEQERTPLQQK
+261 MASTEQEKTPLQQK
-275 LDEFGE
+275 LDEFGQ

-293 VWIINIGHFN
+293 VWVINISHFA

-384 SVCRMFILDKV
+384 SVCRMFVLNKAD
-395 EGDTCSLNE
+395 DTSCSLHE

-409 STYAPIGEVWVSAVN
+409 STYAPEGQPVQCGE
-424 MPVIPSVVG
+424 
-433 SGRRNRN
+433 
-440 SILEH
+440 
-445 IVKCHQ
+445 

-461 CALCNDSALDYN
+461 CSLCNDSSLDYN

-488 ALTCLVE
+488 ALTTLVE
-495 KMNVFDTELKGLSKI
+495 KMNVFKTDLSGLSKVD
-510 ERANACN
+510 RASACN
-517 SVIKQLMKKEFTL
+517 LVRRKRLMQKKFTL

-543 TPNKP
+543 TPSGSN
-548 SRTSMS
+548 SQS
-554 KMFVKASTVQT
+554 KMFIKGAP
-565 EAFSPGVIDRCT
+565 EGVIDRCQFV
-577 HIRVGSTKVPMT
+577 RVGKDRVPLTMAVKEELMST
-589 PGVKQKIMSVIREW
+589 IRDW
-603 GSGSDTL
+603 GAGRDTL
-610 RCLALATHDNPLRRE
+610 RCLALATRDSPPPE
-625 EMHLEDSANF
+625 DKMDLENSAKF
-635 IKYETN
+635 SEYESN
-641 LTFVGC
+641 LTFIGC
-647 VGMLDPPRIEVAS
+647 VGMLDPPRKEVIG
-660 SVKLCRQAGIRV
+660 SVKLCSKAGIRV

-685 ICRRIGIFGQDE
+685 ICRRIGIFDEDE
-697 DVTSKAFTGREF
+697 DVEGRAYTGREF
-709 DELSPSAQRDACLNA
+709 DDLTPEAQREAVKRA

-730 EPSHKSKIVEFLQ
+730 EPAHKSKIVAYLQ

-762 KKSEIGIAMGSGT
+762 KKAEIGIAMGSGT
-775 AVAKTASEMVL
+775 AVAKSASEMVL
-786 ADDNFSTIVAA
+786 SDDNFSTIVAA

-825 IFLTAALGFPEALIP
+825 IFLTAILGLPEALIP

-857 LGFNPPDLDIMN
+857 LGFNPPDLDIMD

-890 IGCYVG
+890 IGGYVGLGTVG
-896 AATVGAAAW
+896 AATW
-905 WFIAADGGPRVS
+905 WYLFDEDGPQVS
-917 FYQLSHF
+917 FYQLRHF
-924 LQCKEDNP
+924 MQCTEENP
-932 DFDGV
+932 MFQGI
-937 DCAIFESPYPMTM
+937 DCEVFESRYPTTM

-959 MCNALN
+959 MFNSLN

-970 QSLLRMPPWENI
+970 QSLLRMPPWVNI
-982 WLVGSIC
+982 WLLGAII
-989 LSMSLHFL
+989 LSLSLHFL

-1002 PLPLIFQITPLNL
+1002 PLPLIFQVTPLHYS
-1015 TQWLMV
+1015 QWIIV
-1021 LKISLPVILM
+1021 LKISIPVILL
-1031 DETLKFVARNYLE
+1031 DEALKYMSRHHLEGTTCLRERVSLFMSAFFTVYGLCPPQNTNEIGPVPNHTLNPLGL
-1044 PGKECVQPA
+1044 P
-1053 TKSSCSLSACT
+1053 LSPHSRDVIPQLAA
-1064 DGISWPF
+1064 D
-1071 VLLIMPLVV
+1071 
-1080 WVYSTDT
+1080 
-1087 NFSDMFWS
+1087 